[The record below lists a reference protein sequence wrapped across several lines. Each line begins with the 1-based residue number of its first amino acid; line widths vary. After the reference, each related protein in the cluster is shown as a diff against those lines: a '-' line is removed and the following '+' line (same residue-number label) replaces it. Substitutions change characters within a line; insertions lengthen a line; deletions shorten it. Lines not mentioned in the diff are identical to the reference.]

1 MQFVP
6 AIDEPVDRPGPS
18 WWFAFHENR
27 LLVEGNGPALKIP
40 FGSDPAGIHVAI
52 LRRQYLGQLDGYP
65 CFSAEL
71 ETPHIPEGMRLL
83 GLMKIYQEMGED
95 VFGIAGRAF
104 QIINWDRT
112 HQYCGRCG
120 IPTIDKPNERA
131 KVCPQCGL
139 LRYPRLSPAV
149 IVAVVKGN
157 QLLLAHS
164 GRFPGK
170 FYSVLAGFVEPGET
184 FEECVERE
192 VKEEVGLTVDTIR
205 YFGSQPWPFPD
216 SMMIGFT
223 ARCAG
228 GEIRI
233 DENEITD
240 ARWFTADNLPRIPGK
255 ISIARRLIDWFV
267 EHHPPAKKMPVF
279 DSQNRK

>member
-1 MQFVP
+1 MP
-6 AIDEPVDRPGPS
+6 
-18 WWFAFHENR
+18 
-27 LLVEGNGPALKIP
+27 
-40 FGSDPAGIHVAI
+40 VAI

-71 ETPHIPEGMRLL
+71 EAPHIPEGMRFL
-83 GLMKIYQEMGED
+83 GLFEVYQEMGED
-95 VFGIAGRAF
+95 LFGIAGRAF
-104 QIINWDRT
+104 QIVNWDRT

-120 IPTIDKPNERA
+120 IPTKDKPDERA

-149 IVAVVKGN
+149 IVAVVKGS

-192 VKEEVGLTVDTIR
+192 VQEEVGLRVDTIR

-223 ARCAG
+223 ARYAG

-233 DENEITD
+233 DGNEITD

-267 EHHPPAKKMPVF
+267 EHCPPGEKMPAP
-279 DSQNRK
+279 DSQNHQ